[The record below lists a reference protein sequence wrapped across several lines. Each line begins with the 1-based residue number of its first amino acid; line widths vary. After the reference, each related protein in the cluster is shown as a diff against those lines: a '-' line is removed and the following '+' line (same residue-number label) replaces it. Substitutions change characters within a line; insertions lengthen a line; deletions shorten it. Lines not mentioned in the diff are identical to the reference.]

1 MRRLAIDR
9 LTLGLLLL
17 LVVGPLLLPVLP
29 RLPAER
35 LGIPHFDAHGTAW
48 FYDHARRVL
57 LDGASPLRTDRF
69 FFPWGKDIYGDT
81 GANLLDAFLALP
93 FLALLGPVAGYNLFV
108 LLGLVGAGLALAWA
122 ARGAG
127 VEPRSAAVAGV
138 LAAAGP
144 FVLVELIEGR
154 PTQAILVLPALF
166 LGLLVR
172 LGPRSPWGRSL
183 GAGLALALVGLQYW
197 YYGLFFGL
205 AGLGWAGVELAR
217 AGTGRRAFL
226 GRLVLAFGTALLL
239 VAPLAL
245 PMLRRAGQG
254 EVRGLLR
261 PESLLPEAL
270 RLLTREGETIA
281 LYLWQPLLGEAGFLK
296 ADAPGGATWFP
307 TADLGAPGLGLL
319 ALLGL
324 LGLRGRGAGFLLA
337 LLLAGG
343 IAVGPVLLVGD
354 RLLASRP
361 YLLLLEAITLL
372 QRLWWPGRA
381 YAVIALL
388 LPLLAGFGLQLVGA
402 RWPRAWSPLVL
413 LAGLSLA
420 LHLRAE
426 RLSPLPVWAAPTPR
440 GLSCLQRAGEGAIIA
455 LPEAGTQAALLQQI
469 EHGRP
474 MLGGMN
480 PILAPAESLRF
491 QAGNGLLQAM
501 RAVTERDPRRVRP
514 GPRGVPSSSDP
525 AARAALVEKGF
536 RFVLLDLQTY
546 DLPWVV
552 GGEERSEEV
561 RASVLR
567 GMEALL
573 GAPFWLD
580 ERLGI
585 WDLTGPAPDCADLP
599 GEGRRAPDLRLART
613 PREGRGPRRL
623 RSAR

>member
-1 MRRLAIDR
+1 MRRLAVDR
-9 LTLGLLLL
+9 LTLALLLL
-17 LVVGPLLLPVLP
+17 VVVGPLLLPVLP
-29 RLPAER
+29 RLRDAR
-35 LGIPHFDAHGTAW
+35 IGIPHFDAHGTAW

-57 LDGASPLRTDRF
+57 LEGASPLHTDRF
-69 FFPWGKDIYGDT
+69 YFPWGKDIYGDT

-108 LLGLVGAGLALAWA
+108 LLGLVGAGVALAWA

-127 VEPRSAAVAGV
+127 VEPRSAVVAGV

-144 FVLVELIEGR
+144 YVLVELIEGR
-154 PTQAILVLPALF
+154 PTQAILALPALF

-172 LGPRSPWGRSL
+172 LGPGSPWGRSL
-183 GAGLALALVGLQYW
+183 GAGLVLALVGLQYW

-205 AGLGWAGVELAR
+205 AGLCWGGVELAR
-217 AGTGRRAFL
+217 AGPGRRALL
-226 GRLVLAFGTALLL
+226 GRLVVVFGTALLL

-245 PMLRRAGQG
+245 PMLWRADMG
-254 EVRGLLR
+254 EVRGLLH
-261 PESLLPEAL
+261 PESLEPPAL
-270 RLLTREGETIA
+270 AILTREGETIA
-281 LYLWQPLLGEAGFLK
+281 LYLWQPLAGEAGFLK

-307 TADLGAPGLGLL
+307 MVDPGAPGLGLL
-319 ALLGL
+319 ALPGLLALRWRGLGL
-324 LGLRGRGAGFLLA
+324 LLG

-343 IAVGPVLLVGD
+343 IAVGPVLLVGE
-354 RLLASRP
+354 RLLANRP
-361 YLLLLEAITLL
+361 YLLLVEHIALL

-381 YAVIALL
+381 WAVVALL
-388 LPLLAGFGLQLVGA
+388 LPLLAGFGLQLLGT
-402 RWPRAWSPLVL
+402 RWPRAWPPLVL

-426 RLSPLPVWAAPTPR
+426 RLAPLPVWASTPPR
-440 GLSCLQRAGEGAIIA
+440 GLSCLARAGEGAVIA
-455 LPEAGTQAALLQQI
+455 LPEAATQAALLQQI

-480 PILAPAESLRF
+480 PILAPADSQRF
-491 QAGNGLLQAM
+491 QEGNGLLRAM

-514 GPRGVPSSSDP
+514 GPRGVVAASD
-525 AARAALVEKGF
+525 ATARAALVEKGF
-536 RFVLLDLQTY
+536 RFVLLDLETY

-552 GGEERSEEV
+552 GGEGRSDEV

-585 WDLTGPAPDCADLP
+585 WDLTGPAPECADLP
-599 GEGRRAPDLRLART
+599 GEARRAPDLRLARS
-613 PREGRGPRRL
+613 PREGRVPKRL